1 MNLFLHNF
9 KFILC
14 FLLLFKWTSSR
25 LLNVVQLN
33 RHGARTS
40 TNFRNGLLSKYFGS
54 DMKLTPNGYRQH
66 QILGQYIHD
75 KYINRLHFLSETYQ
89 KNQFEIFSTQT
100 QRTIFS
106 AEGFLSGLY
115 PGSVV
120 KVSYDNKA
128 LDIITNDTIPFLLNY
143 KPLFNFQQTE
153 IELKVIDL
161 KNDIMFHPM
170 NCKLNGK
177 KLKNELIKNNKN
189 LFFNISE
196 AEIKESI
203 DEIAKFLNVTLNQSA
218 PVNDSQKMTEL
229 QKLFFVYSYHFNKQW
244 ENLSPKA
251 KILMRKM
258 VLNKWYS
265 TRTKDTKYLKLGVS
279 AIFDEILSKFN
290 NAKKRQSFL
299 KEKNKIFTVY
309 STHDTTLVNILSNLI
324 SLNVIKDKVHK
335 ALYDDKVFNF
345 LVPPFASSI
354 IFEFHSDD
362 NNPSKYYVQVYYNG
376 ELITKNIKNID
387 DNLIKDGKIP
397 YDEFVKL
404 FKNAIDFDYKKMDC
418 SEEKE
423 RKESDDTIFSIS

>member
-1 MNLFLHNF
+1 MIHHYRGTNSSDNDYEIPVKNTRDTLFDDNYYISLIHMAFLALIILNWLYF

-170 NCKLNGK
+170 GCKLN
-177 KLKNELIKNNKN
+177 
-189 LFFNISE
+189 
-196 AEIKESI
+196 
-203 DEIAKFLNVTLNQSA
+203 
-218 PVNDSQKMTEL
+218 
-229 QKLFFVYSYHFNKQW
+229 
-244 ENLSPKA
+244 
-251 KILMRKM
+251 
-258 VLNKWYS
+258 
-265 TRTKDTKYLKLGVS
+265 
-279 AIFDEILSKFN
+279 
-290 NAKKRQSFL
+290 
-299 KEKNKIFTVY
+299 
-309 STHDTTLVNILSNLI
+309 
-324 SLNVIKDKVHK
+324 
-335 ALYDDKVFNF
+335 
-345 LVPPFASSI
+345 
-354 IFEFHSDD
+354 
-362 NNPSKYYVQVYYNG
+362 
-376 ELITKNIKNID
+376 
-387 DNLIKDGKIP
+387 
-397 YDEFVKL
+397 
-404 FKNAIDFDYKKMDC
+404 
-418 SEEKE
+418 
-423 RKESDDTIFSIS
+423 